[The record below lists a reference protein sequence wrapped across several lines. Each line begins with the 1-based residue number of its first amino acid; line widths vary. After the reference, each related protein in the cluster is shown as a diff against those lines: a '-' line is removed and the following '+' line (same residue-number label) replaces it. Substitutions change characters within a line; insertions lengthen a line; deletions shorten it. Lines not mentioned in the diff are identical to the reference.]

1 MKFPLPLRAPPLKGM
16 LRDRND
22 YLTLSVIARPA
33 FIVGRGNL
41 IFQDSGGA
49 LAAILMLPYG
59 RDFHF
64 ALRAPPL
71 KGMLRDRNDYLTLS
85 VIARPAFIVGRGNL
99 IRC

>member
-49 LAAILMLPYG
+49 RAAIPKYVLAIMPT
-59 RDFHF
+59 D
-64 ALRAPPL
+64 PQ
-71 KGMLRDRNDYLTLS
+71 
-85 VIARPAFIVGRGNL
+85 L
-99 IRC
+99 IFD